1 METFINV
8 SLINLSADETFSQLV
23 SLKDVLWI
31 KYCNYTFD
39 MDPSLDMDADKFNC
53 LACKKQNL

>member
-1 METFINV
+1 MESFINV
-8 SLINLSADETFSQLV
+8 SLTNLSAEETFSQLV

-39 MDPSLDMDADKFNC
+39 MVPSLDRDAGKFNC